1 MKRIITLTL
10 LLSATMIASAQ
21 KMTIKTASGQTVEIS
36 CDGMMPAEVQVEGD
50 KVTFKMNNTAE
61 AATEAPKA
69 EVAETEMTE
78 NSTSA
83 AKSET
88 APETTE
94 VPKAEVSEA
103 PTENATMDGEKA
115 EDTVEN
121 SLAQAKDSVDSAPS
135 ANSLVGTKQSLV
147 GMLANGLAEELSP
160 EYKAFNEEHANDNP
174 QEVLPKLAK
183 NLVGEKTYEDI
194 SFLASLF
201 KGLRFTKDS
210 TFVPTYEQ
218 RKPKPA
224 WRHYDVVELSGSFGR
239 NIEGISDA
247 MAEKV
252 SEADYGDDT
261 ENENKFGGGIKYS
274 RVYLKG
280 TETDGKWQPNKLG
293 FAWSW
298 GGLID
303 YSYEKDMG
311 SHISAMG
318 KVGVQIG
325 HDIVIGIDGLL
336 GGGVTPY
343 NTFYTN
349 GVNHSLLKKS
359 AFCLKYGVQL
369 WGSLNFTKD
378 TYTAIYG
385 RYIRSAE
392 PSSAVA
398 NLPKGWEMIVED
410 FDPSSWGVGLAVG
423 YKFGAPEAL
432 STDKRLQT
440 SFSTG
445 FQFIGKQKGLLV
457 SSELERLTKV
467 SHSTSLNYGLSVEQ
481 LFDHKERFSSVLLS
495 AGFKVNQPENP
506 WFWGAKLYGGVG
518 DYTVTFSGDAEDASM
533 ANASKKLCGKAALQL
548 SGGFKLGKLS
558 ELFAACRFGGHIG
571 KSIKLE
577 GLNDSEYGNLNGFEA
592 DARLGYRYTF

>member
-1 MKRIITLTL
+1 MKKIITLTF

-21 KMTIKTASGQTVEIS
+21 KMTIKTASGQVVEIS

-69 EVAETEMTE
+69 EVAENVKPEADG
-78 NSTSA
+78 SA
-83 AKSET
+83 
-88 APETTE
+88 ETTDAS
-94 VPKAEVSEA
+94 KAEVADEQTEKVEVTEA
-103 PTENATMDGEKA
+103 VTPAETAEENTAETTDSTKA
-115 EDTVEN
+115 EVAE
-121 SLAQAKDSVDSAPS
+121 
-135 ANSLVGTKQSLV
+135 SLVSGNTPSLW
-147 GMLANGLAEELSP
+147 GSLANGLAEELSP

-174 QEVLPKLAK
+174 QEVMTNLAK
-183 NLVGEKTYEDI
+183 GLVGEEGVETVNFF
-194 SFLASLF
+194 STLF
-201 KGLRFTKDS
+201 SGLRFTKDT

-224 WRHYDVVELSGSFGR
+224 WRHYDVLELSGSFGR

-252 SEADYGDDT
+252 DEKDYGDDT

-280 TETDGKWQPNKLG
+280 SEIDGKWQPNKLG

-298 GGLID
+298 GGLLD

-385 RYIRSAE
+385 RYIRSAK
-392 PSSAVA
+392 PSSAVE

-423 YKFGAPEAL
+423 YKFGAPQEL
-432 STDKRLQT
+432 STDKRLQS

-445 FQFIGKQKGLLV
+445 YQFIGKQKGMLIT
-457 SSELERLTKV
+457 SEIERLTKV

-506 WFWGAKLYGGVG
+506 WFWGAKLYGGIG

-592 DARLGYRYTF
+592 DTCLGYRYTF